1 MLKDILVQKDHI
13 NSTQQCDIQ
22 ACALLRLSQVL
33 KLIPISRTS
42 WYAGVLS
49 GKYPK
54 PIKLTERTAVYRS
67 SDIRALIE
75 QLGV

>member
-1 MLKDILVQKDHI
+1 MQKEYI
-13 NSTQQCDIQ
+13 NLTQQCDIQ
-22 ACALLRLSQVL
+22 VCVLLRLSQVL

-42 WYAGVLS
+42 WYAGVSS

-67 SDIRALIE
+67 GDIRALIE
-75 QLGV
+75 QLGI